1 MKTIRIG
8 TRTSALALKQ
18 TEMVMQTLQSRYKD
32 ISFEVVSMKT
42 KGDKLLNTSLVD
54 FGGKGAFIT
63 EFEDEI
69 LKGNI
74 DIAVHSA
81 KDMPMDL
88 AEGLDIWMAL
98 KRADARDVMLTRK
111 EGFKDPGR
119 PMLIGTGSPRRQI
132 QMESM
137 MDVKCRLLRGNVP
150 TRIEKL
156 RQGSYDGII
165 LAAAGLERLGL
176 EKEEDLCYRYLSYDE
191 MIPAGGQGI
200 VTVEGRQN
208 DDLKALFEK
217 CSDRTAELELETE
230 RYLLE
235 RLEAGCHEPVGVF
248 SQIEKPVGEP
258 MAKREIEENRITI
271 RLLLEKNGKPHR
283 GSIAGS
289 VKNRLELADRLIEEV
304 SGNGKK

>member
-18 TEMVMQTLQSRYKD
+18 TELVMQTIQRRYQD
-32 ISFEVVSMKT
+32 ISFEVIPMKT

-63 EFEDEI
+63 EFEEEL

-81 KDMPMDL
+81 KDMPMEL
-88 AEGLDIWMAL
+88 AEGLDIWMTL

-111 EGFKDPGR
+111 EKPKNLDK
-119 PMLIGTGSPRRQI
+119 PMIIGTSSPRRQI
-132 QMESM
+132 QIESM
-137 MDVKCRLLRGNVP
+137 IDAKCQLLRGNVP

-156 RQGSYDGII
+156 RQGLYDGII

-200 VTVEGRQN
+200 VTVEGRRN

-217 CSDRTAELELETE
+217 CSDRNAELELETE
-230 RYLLE
+230 RYILE

-248 SQIEKPVGEP
+248 SQIEKTGDELAV
-258 MAKREIEENRITI
+258 KRETKEDRITI
-271 RLLLEKNGKPHR
+271 RLLLEKNEKPYR
-283 GSIAGS
+283 GSITGS
-289 VKNRLELADRLIEEV
+289 AKNRLELADRLIEEV
-304 SGNGKK
+304 SGNGK